1 MTWARKIWA
10 RWRALP
16 LGLRFGA
23 GLVAAIVLLSIVIP
37 MLSPHDPL
45 RGGPNLN
52 VPPSS
57 QYWFGTDHLGR
68 DVFVRT
74 WVAARIDIALAAVAV
89 AVPLVVGTAV
99 GSIIGV
105 TRSRIVQ
112 YMGDLAIEVINA
124 FPTLI
129 IVIAL
134 VAAFGRGVRGILFGL
149 FLTAWARYAK
159 VARGRALAIR
169 EMDYLEAS
177 RCLGY
182 GRFRVLGFHVAPN
195 VMPITIA
202 YAVSDFVVVFLA
214 IAGLSFLGAGVQP
227 PTPEWGSMLND
238 SRLFITKAWW
248 PALFPGVLLS
258 VTALGVALIAAGIGQ
273 RTSKTMAA

>member
-1 MTWARKIWA
+1 MTWARRMWS
-10 RWRALP
+10 RWRSLP
-16 LGLRFGA
+16 FGLRVGA
-23 GLVAAIVLLSIVIP
+23 GLVGVIVLLSIVIP
-37 MLSPHDPL
+37 MLSPYDPL
-45 RGGPNLN
+45 RGGPGLN
-52 VPPSS
+52 TPPSS
-57 QYWFGTDHLGR
+57 RHWFGTDHLGR

-74 WVAARIDIALAAVAV
+74 WMAARIDIALAAVAV

-134 VAAFGRGVRGILFGL
+134 VAAFGRGVRGILLGL

-182 GRFRVLGFHVAPN
+182 GRFRILGFHVAPN

-227 PTPEWGSMLND
+227 PTPEWGGMLND
-238 SRLFITKAWW
+238 SRLFITNAWW
-248 PALFPGVLLS
+248 PALFPGALLS

>member
-1 MTWARKIWA
+1 MTWARRMWS
-10 RWRALP
+10 RWRSLP
-16 LGLRFGA
+16 FGLRFGA
-23 GLVAAIVLLSIVIP
+23 GLVGAIVLLSIVIP
-37 MLSPHDPL
+37 MLSPYDPL
-45 RGGPNLN
+45 RGGPDLN
-52 VPPSS
+52 TPPSS
-57 QYWFGTDHLGR
+57 RHWFGTDHLGR

-74 WVAARIDIALAAVAV
+74 WMAARIDIALAAVAV

-112 YMGDLAIEVINA
+112 YMGDLSIEVINA

-134 VAAFGRGVRGILFGL
+134 VAAFGRGVRGILLGL

-182 GRFRVLGFHVAPN
+182 GRFRILGFHVAPN

-227 PTPEWGSMLND
+227 PTPEWGGMLND
-238 SRLFITKAWW
+238 SRLFIINAWW